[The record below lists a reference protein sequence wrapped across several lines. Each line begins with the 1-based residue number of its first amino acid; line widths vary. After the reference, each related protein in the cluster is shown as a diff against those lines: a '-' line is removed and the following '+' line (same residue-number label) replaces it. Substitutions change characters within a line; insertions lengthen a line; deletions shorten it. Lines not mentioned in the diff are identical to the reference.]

1 MWMMKQ
7 KDAGHHFSIRGLTH
21 NEVAI
26 TEARRQKFQACL
38 SERFTWELLNG
49 TNCLLI
55 LVIKY
60 PSFCLFHEN
69 SFSFSSP
76 MFPLGGLYFIVL
88 FLTS

>member
-76 MFPLGGLYFIVL
+76 VFPLGGLYFIVL